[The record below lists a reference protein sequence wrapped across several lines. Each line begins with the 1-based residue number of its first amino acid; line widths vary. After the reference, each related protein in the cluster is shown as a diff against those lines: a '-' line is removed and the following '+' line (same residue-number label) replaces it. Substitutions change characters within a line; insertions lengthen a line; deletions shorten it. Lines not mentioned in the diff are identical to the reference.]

1 MLHVIQKLTEQPDLK
16 LYVTG
21 ALWVVAFF
29 FGDIYLEAV
38 LAIVL
43 LLIFDTITGIYA
55 AWKEE
60 TPIRSRRFIRA
71 IEKSAVFFIAISAAH
86 FTDITL
92 PWNFVQLAVISFVG
106 VNELISIFEN
116 IRRIGY
122 RTPTTLIDKLKD
134 IRSDS
139 GKH

>member
-1 MLHVIQKLTEQPDLK
+1 
-16 LYVTG
+16 
-21 ALWVVAFF
+21 
-29 FGDIYLEAV
+29 
-38 LAIVL
+38 VL

-55 AWKEE
+55 AWKED

-122 RTPTTLIDKLKD
+122 RTPTTLVEKLKD

-139 GKH
+139 